1 MNFVADFEAL
11 RYEVKVINEKV
22 NMLLDKAKIKF
33 DDKSAA
39 MHLAR
44 EGTSQSVT
52 DHLDNMR
59 MNSGSSTDYRGEMNY
74 DAAAPPGDEDDD
86 DDDDDELGGI
96 R

>member
-11 RYEVKVINEKV
+11 RYEVKIINEKV

-52 DHLDNMR
+52 DHLD
-59 MNSGSSTDYRGEMNY
+59 
-74 DAAAPPGDEDDD
+74 
-86 DDDDDELGGI
+86 
-96 R
+96 